1 MIEKSGKWPPVSIIE
16 IERFA
21 LHDGP
26 GIRTVVFFQ
35 GCPLHCPW
43 CSNPES
49 QKRGTRLMH
58 LKKRCVTCK
67 QCINTCPDRLISFR
81 DDKLIFNREACTAC
95 KTCARTCPQDAIRF
109 SGEKAD
115 IPYIMEIIKRD
126 KEYYANSGGGVTFS
140 GGEAFMQHEALIE
153 LVNRCKEEGIHT
165 AVETSGQTGIEN
177 ITEAYPLI
185 DLFLYDIKHS
195 DKDILKKVTGAN
207 LDTILANL
215 DYMAGRD
222 LNKIIIRIPVIP
234 GFNFYTEEIA
244 SVFELALQRQIKEV
258 HLLPFHT
265 LGKDK
270 YEQLGLSYPFS
281 HTKMLTKE
289 DLFPLKKMGER
300 MGLHIPLN
308 SVNPFRSSS
317 GFGVGCVHPG
327 ISSETN
333 P

>member
-1 MIEKSGKWPPVSIIE
+1 MTDKSGRLPFVSIIE

-21 LHDGP
+21 IHDGP

-58 LKKRCVTCK
+58 LEKRCVTCK
-67 QCINTCPDRLISFR
+67 QCINSCPNGLISFR
-81 DDKLIFNREACTAC
+81 DDKLVFKREACTAC
-95 KTCARTCPQDAIRF
+95 KTCARACPREAIRF
-109 SGEKAD
+109 SGEKAE

-140 GGEAFMQHEALIE
+140 GGEAFMQHRALTE
-153 LVNRCKEEGIHT
+153 LLTRCKEEGIHT
-165 AVETSGQTGIEN
+165 AVETSGQTRLEN

-185 DLFLYDIKHS
+185 DLLLYDIKHAN
-195 DKDILKKVTGAN
+195 KDVLHKVTGAS

-215 DYMAGRD
+215 DYAAGRD
-222 LNKIIIRIPVIP
+222 PNKIIIRIPVIP

-244 SVFELALQRQIKEV
+244 SVFELARQRQIKEV

-270 YEQLGLSYPFS
+270 YGQLGLSYTFP
-281 HTKMLTKE
+281 HNKMLTKE
-289 DLFPLKKMGER
+289 DLFPLQQMGES

-308 SVNPFRSSS
+308 PFRS
-317 GFGVGCVHPG
+317 P
-327 ISSETN
+327 
-333 P
+333 